1 MFEGNSPA
9 RTGGISV
16 TGSVHSK
23 LALLVRGLALP
34 NADCQGIAV
43 TSSAYSKLTLLVRG
57 LALRFADCQGIYDAL
72 ARVAPSNKKKA
83 AHVLIQVWYMHGS
96 LLFSVR

>member
-9 RTGGISV
+9 RAGGISV

-23 LALLVRGLALP
+23 LALLVRGLAL
-34 NADCQGIAV
+34 
-43 TSSAYSKLTLLVRG
+43 
-57 LALRFADCQGIYDAL
+57 RFADCQGICDAL

-83 AHVLIQVWYMHGS
+83 AHVLIQV
-96 LLFSVR
+96 